1 MIARQCATRFVA
13 MVAYIYIADNGTYG
27 MRRLI
32 KDLLLCGIGDFKGV
46 TNDWFGG
53 DCSCLWILRLMRFE
67 FLLAACVVAMIGR
80 WKRGCGEW
88 CLICSFCLEWFLW
101 MCFGVDCGLC
111 VGCFPDLWCCAE
123 TPSFPALGNTCVF
136 SRFDDPACALSR
148 TSKYQIWVYRCA
160 RRHTFLRHISMNQL
174 NMSLLIYYDRSVATC
189 RPRS

>member
-1 MIARQCATRFVA
+1 MALTECSGWSNICCYVVLEISRSDKWLIWWWLRLLVNFEAHAAWVFIGVLCCCNDWA
-13 MVAYIYIADNGTYG
+13 METW
-27 MRRLI
+27 MRRMVSHL
-32 KDLLLCGIGDFKGV
+32 F
-46 TNDWFGG
+46 
-53 DCSCLWILRLMRFE
+53 
-67 FLLAACVVAMIGR
+67 
-80 WKRGCGEW
+80 
-88 CLICSFCLEWFLW
+88 FCLEWFLW

-123 TPSFPALGNTCVF
+123 NPSFPALGNTCVF